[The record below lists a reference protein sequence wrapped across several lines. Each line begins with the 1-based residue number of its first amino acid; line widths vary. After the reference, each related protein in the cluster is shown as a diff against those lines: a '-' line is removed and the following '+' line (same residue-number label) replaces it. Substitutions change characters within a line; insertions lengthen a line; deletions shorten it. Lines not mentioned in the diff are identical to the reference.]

1 MSTSVR
7 PQQIC
12 IGLSIEGAML
22 RLAVLGRTGNRLN
35 VLDLA
40 SMPLPVKQFAG
51 GSLDEEE
58 QKSDNPFEDT
68 AAPPMEAEGETE
80 SDIDLESIREFVAT
94 HYLPRA
100 SISLGFEVPYV
111 RTLLL
116 PVDKKDTPSK
126 IRTKVVDEVGK
137 SLNLE
142 LAKHAISLTKAS
154 DKQVLAIARVE
165 EPPLI
170 DICASPQG
178 GERRA
183 PRINFVISNEVALIN
198 LVRVHFRAE
207 PEDLVHV
214 IHVDDDVTHFFVMRG
229 HDIEYIAPSIQQ
241 GAHDAHLVST
251 LYNRIELTAESAGY
265 LNPDR
270 VVLSGKAEE
279 IGLKEEILEN
289 NPEVV
294 FHSLKKL
301 RVGHSDD
308 KDILRD
314 MNNYLVPIS
323 LAWQELQPR
332 NEHFYRVDVLPA
344 KVREEQKRFKLAWHG
359 YLLLLLLFVAVTA
372 LTVMG
377 LQRQAEIGTLSS
389 ALAFDRKQIEEQRI
403 IVDQINEL
411 DQRSTA
417 IRTATTT
424 LDTLLVNSE
433 LWTETLDTLAVSAG
447 GLRDTWVSELKMDQ
461 SGAMT
466 VTGYS
471 LKRSSIPTFSDAIGT
486 TTLREITVQ
495 EIGEAKVFRYD
506 IFLKPDSL
514 YPYSN
519 SRAAHWHDSVST
531 ALGNMAAEE
540 IPRTG
545 AQQSSTPGAPQSE
558 GPAPAEM
565 PPGERPRGELPPER
579 EAPPPEPEIR

>member
-1 MSTSVR
+1 
-7 PQQIC
+7 
-12 IGLSIEGAML
+12 ML
-22 RLAVLGRTGNRLN
+22 RLAALGRTGNRLS

-58 QKSDNPFEDT
+58 QKSDNPFDDSAA
-68 AAPPMEAEGETE
+68 AAPETE
-80 SDIDLESIREFVAT
+80 GDADSNLDLGSIREFVAT
-94 HYLPRA
+94 HYLPGA

-111 RTLLL
+111 RTFLL

-126 IRTKVVDEVGK
+126 IRTKVVEEVGK

-142 LAKHAISLTKAS
+142 LAKHAVSLTKAS

-178 GERRA
+178 GDRRA
-183 PRINFVISNEVALIN
+183 PRINFVTSNEIALIN

-359 YLLLLLLFVAVTA
+359 YLLLLLLFVIVTV

-411 DQRSTA
+411 ETRSTA
-417 IRTATTT
+417 IRNATTT
-424 LDTLLVNSE
+424 LDTLLLNSE

-447 GLRDTWVSELKMDQ
+447 ALRDTWVSEMKMDQ
-461 SGAMT
+461 DGAIT

-471 LKRSSIPTFSDAIGT
+471 MKRSSIPTFSDAIGT
-486 TTLREITVQ
+486 TMLREITVQ

-506 IFLKPDSL
+506 VRLQPDSL

-519 SRAAHWHDSVST
+519 SRAARWHDSVST
-531 ALGNMAAEE
+531 ALGSMAEETAPQSGVRQSAQTASPQSEGTPPVNSPAEE
-540 IPRTG
+540 IPPT
-545 AQQSSTPGAPQSE
+545 E
-558 GPAPAEM
+558 V
-565 PPGERPRGELPPER
+565 PPDR